1 MDNKNIIETKYGKI
15 EVRPVDIDYMVV
27 TNAENEPIV
36 INRVEVNFT
45 MRLGLYTDSK
55 GTPVWD
61 LERDSVTQR
70 RNYHSLYTS
79 RPWQGTKQPEVSF
92 ATREKIEKEIKEI
105 VVKWVDNNYEKM
117 LEAQL
122 RRLKDEI
129 NNAGSK
135 VYDARLALDEAEKC
149 WSNAKAALKEFEKK
163 FPNVQINKER

>member
-27 TNAENEPIV
+27 TNAEYEPIV

-55 GTPVWD
+55 GTPIWD
-61 LERDSVTQR
+61 LERDGVTQR

-79 RPWQGTKQPEVSF
+79 RPWQGTKQQEVSF
-92 ATREKIEKEIKEI
+92 ATREKIEREIKEI

-122 RRLKDEI
+122 KKLWEEYQRGVEKIVEKEKELQELK
-129 NNAGSK
+129 NNESK
-135 VYDARLALDEAEKC
+135 VLREI
-149 WSNAKAALKEFEKK
+149 SEFKK
-163 FPNVQINKER
+163 NFPNVKINEER